1 MEKGFNFV
9 HERQRVRLRVYRR
22 VFFPKYVNI
31 EGKTEKIFVDTG
43 GQKEINYENPE
54 DYNLDNPFKQVA
66 LYRLAQASKATFC
79 TMKHSV
85 MHCKV
90 VIGTPEEVNGQNIP
104 GIDWIPFNP
113 EHFESLEERIHRF
126 KTQREWKRRLK

>member
-43 GQKEINYENPE
+43 GQK
-54 DYNLDNPFKQVA
+54 
-66 LYRLAQASKATFC
+66 RL
-79 TMKHSV
+79 TMKTLKIIILITPLSRWRSTGWHRHPRLHSA
-85 MHCKV
+85 
-90 VIGTPEEVNGQNIP
+90 P
-104 GIDWIPFNP
+104 
-113 EHFESLEERIHRF
+113 
-126 KTQREWKRRLK
+126 